1 MGICFDLK
9 LRLNI
14 VYYGIFILIH
24 YAMEPDMIIVPHILL
39 KKWDTIRIPQPQWED
54 ILATVLWVDWGTLRV
69 EYQERPYI
77 FHWGFFVENEDWSYL
92 PYNMDD

>member
-1 MGICFDLK
+1 
-9 LRLNI
+9 
-14 VYYGIFILIH
+14 
-24 YAMEPDMIIVPHILL
+24 MEPDMIIVPHILL

-54 ILATVLWVDWGTLRV
+54 ILATVLWIDWWILRV
-69 EYQERPYI
+69 QVEWQAFI